1 MATAASKIS
10 LTDVRELPPNRELFD
25 GGKGAVAGFG
35 IRRQRSTAVAY
46 ILLFRTA
53 EGRSCRFTIGRHGA
67 PWTPETARAKAKAI
81 LAEAAGGADPA
92 AAKQELR
99 DAPTVKELCERY
111 MAAAKAGRL
120 TTRRGGSKKASTLDS
135 DTSRINSHV
144 LPLLGNKKAMT
155 VTTNDLEEF
164 MHAVADGKTH
174 RREKLDRP
182 RAFRHVRG
190 GMGTASRTIGLLGAI
205 FNYGVKSGICTDNPA
220 RGVLRPADGK
230 RDRRLSDAEFVLL
243 HDGLMKATEA
253 GMWPHAVAAA
263 RFLALTGWR
272 SGEAIGLRWKEVD
285 LDRRTA
291 RLADTK
297 TGASLRPLSRAACAV
312 LTTQKA
318 ATGGAAEALVFPPS
332 RGETTMTGFKRFM
345 ARIGRLGGLPA
356 EITAHTLRH
365 SFASVA
371 ADLDMTEITI
381 AALIGHKGRGVTSR
395 YIHSA
400 DAVLLAAADRVAGEI
415 ARRMEPSQRGSAEIV
430 QLHAASA

>member
-1 MATAASKIS
+1 
-10 LTDVRELPPNRELFD
+10 
-25 GGKGAVAGFG
+25 
-35 IRRQRSTAVAY
+35 
-46 ILLFRTA
+46 
-53 EGRSCRFTIGRHGA
+53 
-67 PWTPETARAKAKAI
+67 
-81 LAEAAGGADPA
+81 
-92 AAKQELR
+92 
-99 DAPTVKELCERY
+99 
-111 MAAAKAGRL
+111 
-120 TTRRGGSKKASTLDS
+120 
-135 DTSRINSHV
+135 
-144 LPLLGNKKAMT
+144 
-155 VTTNDLEEF
+155 
-164 MHAVADGKTH
+164 
-174 RREKLDRP
+174 
-182 RAFRHVRG
+182 
-190 GMGTASRTIGLLGAI
+190 MGTASRTIGLLGAI

-230 RDRRLSDAEFVLL
+230 RDRRLSDDEFVLL

-285 LDRRTA
+285 LVRRTA
-291 RLADTK
+291 HLGDTK
-297 TGASLRPLSRAACAV
+297 AGASMRPLSRDACAV
-312 LTTQKA
+312 LAAQKA
-318 ATGGAAEALVFPPS
+318 ATGGAAEALVFRPS